1 MADFFLLV
9 ERFPDFQILLK
20 SSKGLLATFHK
31 IGPCASGELK
41 VFLTVL
47 KAFGEFKISTEAAEN
62 LLNHGYPSQK

>member
-1 MADFFLLV
+1 LADFFLLV

-31 IGPCASGELK
+31 IEPCASGELK

-47 KAFGEFKISTEAAEN
+47 KAFGEFKI
-62 LLNHGYPSQK
+62 